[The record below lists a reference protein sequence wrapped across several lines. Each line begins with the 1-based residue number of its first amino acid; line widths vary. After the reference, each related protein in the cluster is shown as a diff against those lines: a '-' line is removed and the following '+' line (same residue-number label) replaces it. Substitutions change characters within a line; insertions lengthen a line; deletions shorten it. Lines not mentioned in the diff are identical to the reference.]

1 MAGLRRLLGLGCL
14 AGFCLVSL
22 DAGGAPIWTP
32 ERLAELDRLIT
43 ASRQDGLEPG
53 DYAAVSR
60 SRSPQA
66 ALELL
71 YCHMR
76 FGKVDLARGEARW
89 DCSGLKVEGER
100 LPAKV
105 ARAVEDGGITA
116 LIDSA
121 RPTHWMYA
129 HGRDW
134 LARHRDWQAEGPWP
148 VVPAGIIIEPGASD
162 ERAPILRRR
171 LRRSGD
177 LAQDGLDAGNVYDPA
192 LVAAVRRFQA
202 RHRLEVD
209 GRVGRATL
217 AELNVPLPA
226 RIRQLRINLDRARN
240 LLHEIR
246 DEDAV
251 VVDIAGFE
259 LRYLR
264 ERERILTSR
273 VQVGRTYRQTPE
285 FISRIT
291 EIILNPSWTV
301 PPTILA
307 EDILPQLR
315 QDPSSLQALGLEVF
329 DLQGRPV
336 DGSAIDWSRY
346 RGDRVPYVLRQPPGP
361 GNALGR
367 LKFVFPNPYL
377 VFLHQTPATALFER
391 DRRTFSSGCIRVE
404 LPFELATQL
413 LADPGRDAASLLAL
427 AEASEGTQSIRLKRP
442 VPLILAYWTVD
453 EDPDGVLVF
462 KPDVYGRDEGVWRA
476 LSAPPP
482 GKTSGVP

>member
-1 MAGLRRLLGLGCL
+1 MAGLRPLFGLACL
-14 AGFCLVSL
+14 TGIFLWSL
-22 DAGGAPIWTP
+22 DAGGAPAWTP
-32 ERLAELDRLIT
+32 GRLAELDTLIA
-43 ASRQDGLEPG
+43 ASRQDGLEPD
-53 DYAAVSR
+53 DYVAALR

-76 FGKVDLARGEARW
+76 FGKVDLARGEARR
-89 DCSGLKVEGER
+89 DCNTLEVEGER
-100 LPAKV
+100 LPDKV
-105 ARAVEDGGITA
+105 TRAVENGRIEA
-116 LIDSA
+116 LIALA

-129 HGRDW
+129 HGREW
-134 LARHRDWQAEGPWP
+134 LARHREWLEEGPWP
-148 VVPAGIIIEPGASD
+148 VVPAGLTLEPGAD
-162 ERAPILRRR
+162 DARVPLLRERLY
-171 LRRSGD
+171 RSGD
-177 LAQDGLDAGNVYDPA
+177 LAPEVTDTGSVYDPA
-192 LVAAVRRFQA
+192 LVEAVRRFQV

-217 AELNVPLPA
+217 AALNVSLQA
-226 RIRQLRINLDRARN
+226 RIRQLRVNLDRARN

-246 DEDAV
+246 DEDVV

-264 ERERILTSR
+264 DRERILTSR

-315 QDPSSLQALGLEVF
+315 RDPSQLRSLGLEVL

-336 DGSAIDWSRY
+336 DGAAVDWARY
-346 RGDRVPYVLRQPPGP
+346 RGDSIPYVLRQPPGP

-367 LKFVFPNPYL
+367 IKFVFPNPYL
-377 VFLHQTPATALFER
+377 VFLHQTPATALFEQ

-404 LPFELATQL
+404 LPFELAARL
-413 LADPGRDAASLLAL
+413 LGDPGRDAASLLAL
-427 AEASEGTQSIRLKRP
+427 AEASEGTQSIRLERP
-442 VPLILAYWTVD
+442 VRLILAYWTVD
-453 EDPDGVLVF
+453 EDPGGVLVF

-476 LSAPPP
+476 LSTPPP
-482 GKTSGVP
+482 GSNSGVP

>member
-1 MAGLRRLLGLGCL
+1 MAGLRRLLGSACL
-14 AGFCLVSL
+14 TGLCLFSFG
-22 DAGGAPIWTP
+22 ASGAPAWTP
-32 ERLAELDRLIT
+32 ERLAELDRLIA
-43 ASRQDGLEPG
+43 ASHEDGLEPG
-53 DYAAVSR
+53 DYATV

-71 YCHMR
+71 YCHLR
-76 FGKVDLARGEARW
+76 FGKVDLALGEARW
-89 DCSGLKVEGER
+89 NCSGLEVDGEP
-100 LPAKV
+100 LPDKV
-105 ARAVEDGGITA
+105 ARAVDEGRVEALLTA
-116 LIDSA
+116 A

-148 VVPAGIIIEPGASD
+148 VVGAGITLEPGAVD
-162 ERAPILRRR
+162 ERVPILRER

-177 LAQDGLDAGNVYDPA
+177 LARDILDAGNFYGPA
-192 LVAAVRRFQA
+192 LVSAVRRFQA

-217 AELNVPLPA
+217 AELNVSLPA

-246 DEDAV
+246 DEDVV

-264 ERERILTSR
+264 DRERILTSR

-315 QDPSSLQALGLEVF
+315 RDPTHLQSLGLEVL

-336 DGSAIDWSRY
+336 DQAAIDWSRY
-346 RGDRVPYVLRQPPGP
+346 RGDQVPYVLRQPPGP

-367 LKFVFPNPYL
+367 IKFVFPNPYL

-404 LPFELATQL
+404 WPFELAARL
-413 LADPGRDAASLLAL
+413 LGDPGQDAASLLAL

-442 VPLILAYWTVD
+442 VRLILAYWTVD
-453 EDPDGVLVF
+453 EDPGGVLVF

>member
-1 MAGLRRLLGLGCL
+1 M
-14 AGFCLVSL
+14 S
-22 DAGGAPIWTP
+22 
-32 ERLAELDRLIT
+32 
-43 ASRQDGLEPG
+43 DG
-53 DYAAVSR
+53 R
-60 SRSPQA
+60 
-66 ALELL
+66 
-71 YCHMR
+71 
-76 FGKVDLARGEARW
+76 
-89 DCSGLKVEGER
+89 
-100 LPAKV
+100 
-105 ARAVEDGGITA
+105 I
-116 LIDSA
+116 
-121 RPTHWMYA
+121 
-129 HGRDW
+129 
-134 LARHRDWQAEGPWP
+134 
-148 VVPAGIIIEPGASD
+148 
-162 ERAPILRRR
+162 PILRER

-177 LAQDGLDAGNVYDPA
+177 LSADGTGEGSVYDPV
-192 LVAAVRRFQA
+192 LVAAVRSFQA

-217 AELNVPLPA
+217 AALNVPLPA

-246 DEDAV
+246 DQDVV

-264 ERERILTSR
+264 DRERILTSR

-315 QDPSSLQALGLEVF
+315 QDPSSLQSLGLEVF
-329 DLQGRPV
+329 DQQGRPV
-336 DGSAIDWSRY
+336 DGKTIDWSRY
-346 RGDRVPYVLRQPPGP
+346 RGDTVPFVLRQAPGP

-367 LKFVFPNPYL
+367 IKFLFPNPHL

-391 DRRTFSSGCIRVE
+391 DQRAFSSGCIRVE
-404 LPFELATQL
+404 LAFELAARL
-413 LADPGRDAASLLAL
+413 LGDLQQDAAGLLAL
-427 AEASEGTQSIRLKRP
+427 AEATTGTQVIRLERP
-442 VPLILAYWTVD
+442 VRLILAYWTVD
-453 EDPDGVLVF
+453 EDPGGVLVF

-482 GKTSGVP
+482 GSTSGVP